1 MLEPFRLSEQSGGIS
16 LTVSG
21 HGHDFVFD
29 HVFGQSAT
37 QEQVFNKCAV
47 SICND
52 TLEGF
57 NGTIFAYGQTG
68 AGKTHT
74 MSGPAEIDNYERDC
88 GLCMRTAAFLFEKSR
103 KMPDTVSIRLSV
115 LEIYNENLVD
125 LLQSPPGSA
134 KGTMG
139 GTQAAQKLSVI
150 EKPSGVSVPA
160 LRVMPL
166 ANEEDAFAFMLD
178 AHHNRVVAEH
188 QLNRSS
194 SRSHVL
200 YTFYVTVVK
209 QSAAEGGN
217 AHTSSRVTKAAAT
230 NKGNKYGHAQEDTEP
245 EVIQSKL
252 HLVDLAGSER
262 SKKSGS
268 DGTTTKEAN
277 YINRSLSYL
286 EQVVVALT
294 QAKREHIPYRQSKLT
309 HLLKDSL
316 GGNCHTALIS
326 CIWPHQQH
334 AWETLSTLRF
344 ATRMKNIENT
354 PVRNNL
360 LKVGEGTGG
369 NATLVKQIHALKREL
384 VMRDTIAGVAPA
396 LPELTVPQKSAAMK
410 QACEIVGSHIPTHG
424 HPVSLF
430 ALVAPEGPST
440 SPGQGMQGVSDQYYT
455 NKILQV
461 DSLSHVH
468 MLLGCMRAAV
478 WEACD
483 MDPAHVA
490 NVLDRTMDAFK
501 EAHGLDTPAERQ
513 GEKKARAMPAFAGV
527 EEKDDVDIQQS
538 KAGTGLGAGSPE
550 QWIYPTGTAPLRGQ
564 GHRGPEN
571 DKDDE
576 EGSAEGKEDKSYI
589 NDQGSPDG
597 MQQHPPDADAV
608 SRSLSLNSLGSQGH
622 RRQIQTSLRNPPHT
636 KAAEEG
642 DAPAVLVGLREAA
655 ANNYPQTQPDPFNE
669 RAEEEEEDVSGL
681 LSAASSVPRLPNL
694 PQGAVSGQGQGQ
706 GQGIYPGDVGYVPAN
721 QTMSFD
727 EFKEGPG
734 SELHRAY
741 DELRQHLKT
750 EKGRMREITRM
761 VNTKKAEIDRFA
773 TAISD
778 LDAKSAVLSRENSK
792 LEHSLEGSPEQTQK
806 ESASPSIE
814 SPEKTKMI
822 DQRRSLVMR
831 CEQTKAAYRAIHVEF
846 QLCKKQIE
854 ETQLLKKRAMSDIVA
869 AYERLATQN
878 IQSL

>member
-1 MLEPFRLSEQSGGIS
+1 M
-16 LTVSG
+16 
-21 HGHDFVFD
+21 
-29 HVFGQSAT
+29 
-37 QEQVFNKCAV
+37 
-47 SICND
+47 
-52 TLEGF
+52 
-57 NGTIFAYGQTG
+57 
-68 AGKTHT
+68 
-74 MSGPAEIDNYERDC
+74 
-88 GLCMRTAAFLFEKSR
+88 
-103 KMPDTVSIRLSV
+103 
-115 LEIYNENLVD
+115 LEIYNENLID
-125 LLQSPPGSA
+125 LLQSPPGSS

-217 AHTSSRVTKAAAT
+217 AHTSSRATKAAT
-230 NKGNKYGHAQEDTEP
+230 THKGHGHGHGHAQEDMEP

-268 DGTTTKEAN
+268 DGTTMKEAN

-360 LKVGEGTGG
+360 LRAGEGTGG
-369 NATLVKQIHALKREL
+369 NATLLKQVNALKREL
-384 VMRDTIAGVAPA
+384 VMRDTIAGVDPA

-430 ALVAPEGPST
+430 ALVAPEGPSP
-440 SPGQGMQGVSDQYYT
+440 SPGQGMQGISEQYYT
-455 NKILQV
+455 NKMLQV

-501 EAHGLDTPAERQ
+501 EAHGLDVHIPLERGSQ
-513 GEKKARAMPAFAGV
+513 EERKARAMPAFSGV

-538 KAGTGLGAGSPE
+538 KAGTELGAGSPE
-550 QWIYPTGTAPLRGQ
+550 QWIYPTGTAPLQ
-564 GHRGPEN
+564 GHEGAGD
-571 DKDDE
+571 DKDRE
-576 EGSAEGKEDKSYI
+576 EGSAEGKEDQLYI
-589 NDQGSPDG
+589 NNQGSLDG
-597 MQQHPPDADAV
+597 IQQHPPDTI
-608 SRSLSLNSLGSQGH
+608 SRSQSLSSVGSQGH
-622 RRQIQTSLRNPPHT
+622 RRQIPNKFRHPPHS

-642 DAPAVLVGLREAA
+642 DTPAVLLGLREAA

-669 RAEEEEEDVSGL
+669 RTEEEEDGVSGM
-681 LSAASSVPRLPNL
+681 LSAASSVPQLPNL
-694 PQGAVSGQGQGQ
+694 PQGAASGQGQGQ
-706 GQGIYPGDVGYVPAN
+706 SIYPGDVGYVPAN

-727 EFKEGPG
+727 EFKVGPG

-741 DELRQHLKT
+741 DELRKHLKT

-773 TAISD
+773 TAITD
-778 LDAKSAVLSRENSK
+778 LDAKSAVLSRVSTELENS
-792 LEHSLEGSPEQTQK
+792 LGGSPEQTQK

-814 SPEKTKMI
+814 NPEKTKMI